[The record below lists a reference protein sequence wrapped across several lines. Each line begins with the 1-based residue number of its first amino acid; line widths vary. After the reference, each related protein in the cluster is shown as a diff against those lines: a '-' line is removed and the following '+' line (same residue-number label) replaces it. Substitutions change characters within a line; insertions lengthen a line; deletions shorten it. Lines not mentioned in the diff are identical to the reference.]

1 MLIHGS
7 EEAERRTLTIVGTA
21 LVLCGVAVAV
31 VLSVFDPFAS
41 RAAGLISV
49 VIDTPY
55 VGQGVTKGTPVVIH
69 GVTVGEVTGVS
80 SSPSGAVRLN
90 ADLQEKPVDGL
101 TEAMKI
107 DFRPVNYF
115 GVTGIN
121 LIPGTGGQ
129 RLRDGTQI
137 STLPEGN
144 FTIQALL
151 SRLGEESTGV
161 LTPQFIQVID
171 KATRYTDGLNPL
183 IETML
188 IAANAVARVQT
199 VSTKQLLTNTTGLS
213 VAFPSAYDALVG
225 LGDSLLN
232 NNDTLW
238 RIGSADVTQ
247 EEWDTLYMPTQNLA
261 TTKVLALVGKL
272 EATLLRNAK
281 SVVQSV
287 NALTDVV
294 PPLIRPDGFA
304 ETLAE
309 LRSRFEKMYEGT
321 PEQRALRVRIVL
333 DKLPG
338 VAAPLTAMGAP
349 N

>member
-7 EEAERRTLTIVGTA
+7 AEAERRTLIIVGTA
-21 LVLCGVAVAV
+21 VALCGVAVAV
-31 VLSVFDPFAS
+31 LLSVCHPFAG

-49 VIDTPY
+49 VISTRY

-69 GVTVGEVTGVS
+69 GVTVGEVTGIS
-80 SSPSGAVRLN
+80 SLPSGAVRLS
-90 ADLQEKPVDGL
+90 ADLQKKPVEGL
-101 TEAMKI
+101 TGTMKI

-121 LIPGTGGQ
+121 LIPGAGGQ

-137 STLPEGN
+137 NTVPEGN

-151 SRLGEESTGV
+151 SRLGEESIGV
-161 LTPQFIQVID
+161 LTPQLIQVID
-171 KATRYTDGLNPL
+171 KATRYTDALNPL
-183 IETML
+183 IETVL
-188 IAANAVARVQT
+188 IGANAVARVQT
-199 VSTKQLLTNTTGLS
+199 VSTKQLLTNATGLS
-213 VAFPSAYDALVG
+213 VVFPSTFDALVN
-225 LGDSLLN
+225 LGDSLLK

-238 RIGSADVTQ
+238 GIGSADVTPK
-247 EEWDTLYMPTQNLA
+247 EWEQQYLPTQKLA
-261 TTKVLALVGKL
+261 TTKVLGLVGKL
-272 EATLLRNAK
+272 EATLLGNAF
-281 SVVQSV
+281 SVVDSV

-294 PPLIRPDGFA
+294 PPLIRPEGFA

-309 LRSRFEKMYEGT
+309 LRSRFEKMYAGS

-333 DKLPG
+333 DNLPG
-338 VAAPLTAMGAP
+338 VAAPLNAMGAP